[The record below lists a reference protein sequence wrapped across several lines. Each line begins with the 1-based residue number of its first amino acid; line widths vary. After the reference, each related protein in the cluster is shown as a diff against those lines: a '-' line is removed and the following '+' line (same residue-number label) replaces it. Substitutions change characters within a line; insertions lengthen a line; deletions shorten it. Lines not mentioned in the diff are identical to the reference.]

1 MTNME
6 GIDMKRHFGIL
17 LLSAGLASA
26 APALAKSPAAS
37 PLLGAWTVDVS
48 RLPIP
53 PEQRPKSVTF
63 TYSDLGEGKWA
74 TQVDIVAADGSAT
87 HGTTSYLRD
96 GTSWP
101 VQGSPEADTTAV
113 MTPKAD
119 VLVMALSKGGVPGS
133 IRIYTVAPDGK
144 SMTETATYFSRD
156 GKPVMRTN
164 YFKRIR

>member
-1 MTNME
+1 
-6 GIDMKRHFGIL
+6 MKAHIL
-17 LLSAGLASA
+17 PLLAMSLLV
-26 APALAKSPAAS
+26 APAAAQPAARS
-37 PLLGAWTVDVS
+37 PLLGTWAVDVS

-63 TYSDLGEGKWA
+63 TYSEASEGKWA
-74 TQVDIVAADGSAT
+74 TQVDIVGADGSAS

-96 GTSWP
+96 GTAWP

-113 MTPKAD
+113 MTPQPG
-119 VLVMALSKGGVPGS
+119 VLVMALSKGGIPGS

-144 SMTETATYFSRD
+144 SMTETATYFTRE

-164 YFKRIR
+164 HFNRVR

>member
-1 MTNME
+1 
-6 GIDMKRHFGIL
+6 MKGH
-17 LLSAGLASA
+17 LLSVFAIALSA
-26 APALAKSPAAS
+26 APAAAQPTAKP
-37 PLLGAWTVDVS
+37 PLLGTWAVDVS

-63 TYSDLGEGKWA
+63 TYSDVGEGKWA
-74 TQVDIVAADGSAT
+74 TQVDIVGPDGSAS
-87 HGTTSYLRD
+87 HGTASYLRD
-96 GTSWP
+96 GTAWP

-113 MTPKAD
+113 VTPLPN

-144 SMTETATYFSRD
+144 TMVETATYFTRD

-164 YFKRIR
+164 YFNRVR